1 MTSPITNDDVQAVT
15 DILRLLDSAENNDL
29 VGFLESER
37 NELFTFRRRTD
48 QYECAILELRDH
60 LDRIYAVVGGLGA
73 LPMSETT
80 REVLKIIGGQTY
92 SNDDHHGSL
101 VQMPMTP
108 PTLGNGSSRSAVSNI
123 AAVINPSPDSSP
135 NMRFGVE
142 HLPRVPITPFVK
154 QTTTDIEGTRFAEKA
169 IQTANADHQHVLSD
183 LQHTVACQRTDIRDL
198 ETSLQECRA
207 QVRGLRNQLHDREL
221 KMFAATPNST
231 GLRRIE
237 SSVVGN
243 NNILAHFHTT
253 DNALPGDQQQQRMFV
268 SSKTDLL
275 RGIAVATRVSR
286 DSSISSST
294 SSASTGINDSQMV
307 GPSSASSSPI
317 ARRRYALRPSRFVNG
332 WPVYDEEV
340 DRTDYKAIDKDGVVD
355 AMPAASV
362 KDSINIEIE
371 TATIPSFSDF
381 PEAPHTHML
390 MHTHTHTG
398 AVMFRPS
405 VASELN
411 ADHVYNT
418 NTVNVTKMTTP
429 QLFRSVMG
437 KAPRRIYSRL
447 TNRLKKIP

>member
-1 MTSPITNDDVQAVT
+1 MTSPISNDDVQAVT

-29 VGFLESER
+29 VRFLESER

-60 LDRIYAVVGGLGA
+60 LDRIYAVVGGLSA

-80 REVLKIIGGQTY
+80 REVLKIIGGQTH
-92 SNDDHHGSL
+92 SNDGHHRSL

-123 AAVINPSPDSSP
+123 AAVINPSPESSP
-135 NMRFGVE
+135 DMRFGVE
-142 HLPRVPITPFVK
+142 HLPCAPKTPFVK
-154 QTTTDIEGTRFAEKA
+154 QTTTDIAGTRFAEKA

-183 LQHTVACQRTDIRDL
+183 LQHTIACQRTDIRDL
-198 ETSLQECRA
+198 ETSLRECRA

-243 NNILAHFHTT
+243 NNILAHLHTT
-253 DNALPGDQQQQRMFV
+253 DNALPGDQQQGILM

-275 RGIAVATRVSR
+275 CGIAVATRVSC

-340 DRTDYKAIDKDGVVD
+340 DKTDYRTTDKDSVID
-355 AMPAASV
+355 AMPATSV

-390 MHTHTHTG
+390 MHMHTHTG
-398 AVMFRPS
+398 AVTFRSS

-411 ADHVYNT
+411 GDRAYNT

>member
-1 MTSPITNDDVQAVT
+1 MTSPISNDDVQAVT

-29 VGFLESER
+29 VRFLESER

-60 LDRIYAVVGGLGA
+60 LDRIYAVVGGLSA

-80 REVLKIIGGQTY
+80 REVLKIIGGQTH
-92 SNDDHHGSL
+92 SNDGHHRSL

-123 AAVINPSPDSSP
+123 AAVINPSPESSP
-135 NMRFGVE
+135 DMRFGVE
-142 HLPRVPITPFVK
+142 HLPCAPKTPFVK
-154 QTTTDIEGTRFAEKA
+154 QTTTDIAGTRFAEKA

-183 LQHTVACQRTDIRDL
+183 LQHTIACQRTDIRDL
-198 ETSLQECRA
+198 ETSLRECRA
-207 QVRGLRNQLHDREL
+207 QEL

-243 NNILAHFHTT
+243 NNILAHLHTT
-253 DNALPGDQQQQRMFV
+253 DNALPGDQQQQGILMSQRQI
-268 SSKTDLL
+268 SS
-275 RGIAVATRVSR
+275 TRVSC

-294 SSASTGINDSQMV
+294 SSASTGINDSQM
-307 GPSSASSSPI
+307 PYS
-317 ARRRYALRPSRFVNG
+317 RRRYALRPSRFVNG

-340 DRTDYKAIDKDGVVD
+340 DKTDYRTTDKDSVID

-390 MHTHTHTG
+390 MHMHTHTG
-398 AVMFRPS
+398 AVTFRSS

-411 ADHVYNT
+411 GDGAYNT